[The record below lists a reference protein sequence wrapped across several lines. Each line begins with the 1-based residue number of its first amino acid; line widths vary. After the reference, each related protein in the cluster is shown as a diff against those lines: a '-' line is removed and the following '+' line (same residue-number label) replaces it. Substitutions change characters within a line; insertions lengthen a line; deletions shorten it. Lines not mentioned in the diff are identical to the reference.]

1 MIEDGKYTLLW
12 GKYSGAIHVLLKK
25 TDTENQKLQLYKHE
39 FEHSGHKNTANIS
52 FSMDLLNG
60 RAANVVSST
69 TIARDL
75 WQVLDRKP
83 STRNMM
89 KERKVK
95 VSLGKSFELLL
106 EKIQEET
113 VSELVEVVTE
123 EINTDTSTL

>member
-25 TDTENQKLQLYKHE
+25 TDTESQKLQLYKHE

-60 RAANVVSST
+60 RAANIVSST

-83 STRNMM
+83 ATRNMI
-89 KERKVK
+89 KERKIK
-95 VSLGKSFELLL
+95 VSLDRSFELLL
-106 EKIQEET
+106 EKIQDNSDIQDVENVSTMET
-113 VSELVEVVTE
+113 KD
-123 EINTDTSTL
+123 I